1 VEQVY
6 YPGLPDHPNHE
17 IAKRQMHGMFGS
29 MISIGIKGGE
39 KQALQFAG
47 SMKIFKHATSLG
59 GVESL
64 IEHRR
69 SAEGNAPRSPENL
82 LRISIGVE
90 YIDDLIA
97 DLGNA
102 FAKLKR

>member
-1 VEQVY
+1 
-6 YPGLPDHPNHE
+6 
-17 IAKRQMHGMFGS
+17 MFGS

-47 SMKIFKHATSLG
+47 SMKLFKHATSLG

-69 SAEGNAPRSPENL
+69 SAEGNSARSPENL
-82 LRISIGVE
+82 LRLSIGIE

-97 DLGNA
+97 DLGKA
-102 FAKLKR
+102 FAKL